1 MLVGHLGVDVALA
14 DLGSRV
20 QELQKY
26 VHAVNENVD
35 DVDRD
40 EMTPLHLLQT
50 LLNLGT
56 KNLCSWGTSLGNDEG
71 QEQNLDDA

>member
-1 MLVGHLGVDVALA
+1 MMRL
-14 DLGSRV
+14 
-20 QELQKY
+20 
-26 VHAVNENVD
+26 N
-35 DVDRD
+35 D

-71 QEQNLDDA
+71 QEQNLDDALWCDCYSYDYIDGIFSDINDKRVVPAPQENQ